1 MLAVAGI
8 YGLTSVLG
16 KKAIQHSDP
25 IFFACFYF
33 VLLGIVT
40 PLSLGALRWI
50 TNGFGFNDKQPA
62 PLWSFNKTGR
72 NPWGAWWAV
81 GLAQTIMVLSH
92 MWAINLITA
101 AYMIAVKRTS
111 LIFSVIYGKL
121 IFKEKEITQ
130 RLAGASLMVL
140 GVGLIVL
147 AG

>member
-1 MLAVAGI
+1 
-8 YGLTSVLG
+8 
-16 KKAIQHSDP
+16 
-25 IFFACFYF
+25 
-33 VLLGIVT
+33 
-40 PLSLGALRWI
+40 LSLGVLRWV
-50 TNGFGFNDKQPA
+50 TNEFDSNNKQSG
-62 PLWSFNKTGR
+62 PLWPFKKTGR

-81 GLAQTIMVLSH
+81 GLTQTIMVLSH
-92 MWAINLITA
+92 MWAIHLITA

>member
-1 MLAVAGI
+1 M
-8 YGLTSVLG
+8 
-16 KKAIQHSDP
+16 
-25 IFFACFYF
+25 
-33 VLLGIVT
+33 LLGIVT

-50 TNGFGFNDKQPA
+50 TNGFGSNDKRPA
-62 PLWSFNKTGR
+62 PLWPFKKTAR
-72 NPWGAWWAV
+72 SPWGAWWAV